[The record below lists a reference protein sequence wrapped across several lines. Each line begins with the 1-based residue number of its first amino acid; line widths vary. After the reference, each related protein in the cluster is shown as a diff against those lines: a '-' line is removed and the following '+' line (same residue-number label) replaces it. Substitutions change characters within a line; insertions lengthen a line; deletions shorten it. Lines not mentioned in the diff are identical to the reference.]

1 MKQDVELYSADWTLH
16 FRPPSL
22 EVLEMHHRNF
32 YVYRGIGVRRNG
44 RQRRKASEQ
53 RPKNAIVEKIGVG
66 LCSIFDA
73 MRQGALQQLPT
84 KGDTLFVNSGNQL
97 QAIAASESHCPG
109 PISNATNSKSPAPQR
124 ANGTHSATTEVGNL
138 TTTRTGVGL
147 LWARLYVLAYGRN
160 GT

>member
-1 MKQDVELYSADWTLH
+1 VKQDVELYSADWTLH

-53 RPKNAIVEKIGVG
+53 RPENAIVEKIGVG

-73 MRQGALQQLPT
+73 MRQGAFQQLPT

-97 QAIAASESHCPG
+97 HLTYGTASFDYLDTPCAWNHVCTRSLAAS
-109 PISNATNSKSPAPQR
+109 NSVLVIFCRRAAKRSSSPP
-124 ANGTHSATTEVGNL
+124 S
-138 TTTRTGVGL
+138 
-147 LWARLYVLAYGRN
+147 
-160 GT
+160 